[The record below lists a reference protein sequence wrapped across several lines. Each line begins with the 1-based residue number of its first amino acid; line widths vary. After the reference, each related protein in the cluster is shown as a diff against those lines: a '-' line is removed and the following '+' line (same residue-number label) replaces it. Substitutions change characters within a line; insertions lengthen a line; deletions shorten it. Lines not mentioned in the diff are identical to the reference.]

1 MQIFVLK
8 SSCDTQ
14 WVLTGYPQGKK
25 IDVRLFKY
33 IMPAEA
39 GNYNFEKHADI
50 LHSVMLP
57 ATTLKK
63 SHRFFCSPNG
73 HCIL

>member
-14 WVLTGYPQGKK
+14 WVHTRYPRGKK
-25 IDVRLFKY
+25 IDGRLLKY
-33 IMPAEA
+33 IMPAEV
-39 GNYNFEKHADI
+39 GNYVFEKHAGI

-57 ATTLKK
+57 ATTLKEVTQV
-63 SHRFFCSPNG
+63 SLFS
-73 HCIL
+73 